1 MPTEK
6 KTKRMVCNGMR
17 LQEGKDNDWYE
28 MEDGKIVFLHMREV
42 DSGDKIIFEYP
53 DFSEEELSHKEI
65 YLKCRCGTLIPTTRT
80 LCGPCQA
87 KRLSDEIESGHAKIC
102 TLKKGINQKEFERQ
116 TVIREWQ
123 EYLKEED
130 ERAVSRRRD
139 TES

>member
-1 MPTEK
+1 
-6 KTKRMVCNGMR
+6 MVCNGIR

-28 MEDGKIVFLHMREV
+28 TEDGKIVFLHMREV

-65 YLKCRCGTLIPTTRT
+65 YLECSCGTVIPSSRT
-80 LCGPCQA
+80 MCGPCQA
-87 KRLSDEIESGHAKIC
+87 EMLSNEIESSHARIHR
-102 TLKKGINQKEFERQ
+102 LKRGINQKEYERQ
-116 TVIREWQ
+116 VVLREWG
-123 EYLKEED
+123 EYLKED